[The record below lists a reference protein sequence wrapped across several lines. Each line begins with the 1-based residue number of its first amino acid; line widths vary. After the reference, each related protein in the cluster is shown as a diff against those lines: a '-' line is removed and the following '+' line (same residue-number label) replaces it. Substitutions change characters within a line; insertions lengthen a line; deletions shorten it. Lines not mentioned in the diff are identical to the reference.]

1 MGSKSLD
8 EELERIKAS
17 ELKALLSRMSGKES
31 GLTETGKPTDL
42 SDATF
47 KDFVEKN
54 TVSVVDCWAAWCG
67 PCRMVAPIVEEL
79 ARTYTGKISFG
90 KLDVDKNP
98 QVPMQYG
105 IMSIPTLLVF
115 KKGSLVDRIVGAMP
129 KPVLEKQITKH
140 L

>member
-31 GLTETGKPTDL
+31 DLIETGKPTDL

-79 ARTYTGKISFG
+79 ARTYAGKISFG

>member
-1 MGSKSLD
+1 
-8 EELERIKAS
+8 
-17 ELKALLSRMSGKES
+17 MSGKES

-79 ARTYTGKISFG
+79 ARTYAGKISFG